1 MNENSSTED
10 QELENTI
17 QRILDAETDNFFELA
32 IMLGRDPKQDLAG
45 ADLHDCD
52 LSNGD
57 LQGANLRKT
66 DLTNA
71 NLSGT
76 NLRNAD
82 LTGANLTGTNLT
94 NAQLEGVIVQDTL
107 FGQNQ
112 GLNLETEKYLKDKGA
127 IFENSGMV
135 IIESL
140 SSYQYEPSLIGFL
153 KYIFWEEKKKVNIDY
168 EPYID
173 QKFIRR
179 IASIKKIDDE
189 SEETESPFNSIMI
202 MFSWLLA
209 ITFFIILGYILYQA
223 LILNS
228 EKANVILYHA
238 FTLILGCFIGAL
250 TTYLKMASEQKIR

>member
-1 MNENSSTED
+1 MNENSSTD

-32 IMLGRDPKQDLAG
+32 TMLGRDPKQDLAG
-45 ADLHDCD
+45 ADLHNCD

-94 NAQLEGVIVQDTL
+94 NAQLEGIIVQDTL

-112 GLNLETEKYLKDKGA
+112 GLSLETEKYLKDRNA
-127 IFENSGMV
+127 IFENLG
-135 IIESL
+135 IEFE

-153 KYIFWEEKKKVNIDY
+153 KYILWGEKKQVNVYY

-173 QKFIRR
+173 QKFIPR
-179 IASIKKIDDE
+179 IARIQIGDE

-228 EKANVILYHA
+228 EKANIILYHA

-250 TTYLKMASEQKIR
+250 TTYLKMASEQKIE